1 MTQSIAAPVEGV
13 NAEAVEGTL
22 NASGFA
28 AGASGHDVSL
38 VGLFLNAE
46 PLVLCIML
54 LLVTMSVLSW
64 AIIFQRYAA
73 LKTIAAKTR
82 AFEREFWSSD
92 SLEKLYEKLKRR
104 KATHPMALIF
114 TAGMEEF
121 SRGSTG
127 ADKPALAAITNKSTA
142 SLTIST
148 RERIGQ
154 MMTVTCNREVERME
168 AGLGF
173 LATVGSSA
181 PFVGLLG
188 TCIGIMNS
196 FRAIAGA
203 QNTSLAIVAPG
214 IAEALLATTIG
225 LAVAIPAV
233 VAYNRFSGEVNSL
246 AGRFEDFTLEFH
258 TMLSRQTE
266 GQK

>member
-1 MTQSIAAPVEGV
+1 MTQSTSAPVEAV
-13 NAEAVEGTL
+13 NAAAVEGTAAAT
-22 NASGFA
+22 NFA
-28 AGASGHDVSL
+28 AGASGHDVTL
-38 VGLFLNAE
+38 LGLFLNAE
-46 PLVLCIML
+46 PLVMFVML
-54 LLVTMSVLSW
+54 ILVALSIVSW

-73 LKTIAAKTR
+73 LKTVAAKTG
-82 AFEREFWSSD
+82 AFEREFWSGEP
-92 SLEKLYEKLKRR
+92 LEKLYEKLKRR
-104 KATHPMALIF
+104 KATHPMAVIF

-121 SRGSTG
+121 SRGKG
-127 ADKPALAAITNKSTA
+127 NADKPALAAITNSST
-142 SLTIST
+142 SITVPT

-154 MMTVTCNREVERME
+154 MMTVTCNREVDRLSS
-168 AGLGF
+168 GLGI
-173 LATVGSSA
+173 LATTGSSA
-181 PFVGLLG
+181 PFIGLLG

-233 VAYNRFSGEVNSL
+233 VAYNRFNAEVNRL

-258 TMLSRQTE
+258 TLLSRQAE
-266 GQK
+266 GAK